1 MDFENFAKNGIF
13 TTVHTKEKM
22 ALENITIE
30 QIKEVLLNGTPTLD
44 SSTTNYR
51 QHAWNRKP
59 HYSIFY
65 EPLNLTIVVCES
77 LEKAVLVVSV
87 FHGKAHIM
95 NSNPH
100 NRVY

>member
-1 MDFENFAKNGIF
+1 
-13 TTVHTKEKM
+13 V
-22 ALENITIE
+22 
-30 QIKEVLLNGTPTLD
+30 KEVLLNGKPQLD

-59 HYSIFY
+59 HYGIYY
-65 EPLNLTIVVCES
+65 EPLNLTVVACES
-77 LEKAVLVVSV
+77 LEKGVLVVSA